1 MGAGIHGGFGGTKG
15 SIMIYEGTSKSSAL
29 SAISSLPKEIQ
40 SNAKSF
46 FKGGSNHYNKFSV
59 EKLGDGNYQI
69 KMENPGR
76 VPGSKAIYYKII
88 DSDGRTIRV
97 YKETYDPS
105 GNLVHRKEK

>member
-15 SIMIYEGTSKSSAL
+15 SRTVYEGTSKSSAL
-29 SAISSLPKEIQ
+29 SSVPSLPKEIQ
-40 SNAKSF
+40 SSAKSF
-46 FKGGSNHYNKFSV
+46 FKGGSNHYNYFSV

-69 KMENPGR
+69 KMENPGK
-76 VPGSKAIYYKII
+76 VPGSKAIYYKIV

-105 GNLVHRKEK
+105 GKLVHRKEK